1 MASGSTAGIIN
12 QALFGNSKKCN
23 PAAIN
28 TPKKPVNKITMT
40 TSNEVVARTSKV
52 FALKSKPAI
61 SDTGFSPARINRYS
75 NGISES
81 ATTNPAAVETKT
93 LPNLPWR

>member
-1 MASGSTAGIIN
+1 MASGNTAGIIN

-28 TPKKPVNKITMT
+28 TPKKPVNKITIT
-40 TSNEVVARTSKV
+40 TSNEVVAITSKV

-61 SDTGFSPARINRYS
+61 SDIGFSPARINRYS

-81 ATTNPAAVETKT
+81 ATTNPAAVETKAV
-93 LPNLPWR
+93 PNLPWR